1 VTDSSDSSETHPPVA
16 QSPLPDSPPGIL
28 RDGWNYEATVQ
39 EVEEIMARIE
49 SGELDLA
56 QVFEQ
61 FGTAVEYLRQCEAF
75 LSQRQRQMD
84 LLIET
89 LKDEPGF

>member
-1 VTDSSDSSETHPPVA
+1 
-16 QSPLPDSPPGIL
+16 L
-28 RDGWNYEATVQ
+28 RDDWNYEATVQ
-39 EVEEIMARIE
+39 EIEEIMARIE

-56 QVFEQ
+56 QVFDQ
-61 FGTAVEYLRQCEAF
+61 FGTAVEYLRQCEVF